1 MGDTGELLNSNTNRE
16 IRLGKTALRKDVQT
30 GGVYAKCIRMNGMD
44 YSQSSHWSRLCKVK
58 TDSIV
63 FDWHRELK
71 TAGKKVV
78 YSAYTES
85 PGRFLK
91 IYNADGSL
99 SALYVLRAERRDA
112 C

>member
-1 MGDTGELLNSNTNRE
+1 MGDTGKLLSPRTNRE
-16 IRLGKTALRKDVQT
+16 IRLGKTALRQDVQT
-30 GGVYAKCIRMNGMD
+30 GGVYAKCIRLNGMD
-44 YSQSSHWSRLCKVK
+44 YSQSSHWARLCKVK

-71 TAGKKVV
+71 TVGKKVV

>member
-1 MGDTGELLNSNTNRE
+1 MGNTGELLNSGANRE

-30 GGVYAKCIRMNGMD
+30 GSMYAKYILLNGMD
-44 YSQSSHWSRLCKVK
+44 YSQSSRWSRLCKVK

-71 TAGKKVV
+71 TSGKKVV
-78 YSAYTES
+78 YSSYTAS